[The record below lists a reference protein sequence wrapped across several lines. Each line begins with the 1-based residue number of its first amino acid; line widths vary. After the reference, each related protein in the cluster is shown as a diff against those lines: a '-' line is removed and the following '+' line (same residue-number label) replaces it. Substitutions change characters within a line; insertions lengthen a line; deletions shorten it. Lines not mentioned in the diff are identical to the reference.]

1 MEQPEKRVSKP
12 TSKAQ
17 EEKLQQLKVTRK
29 TKLGYLT
36 RKIKEIEDLME
47 DDGNFEEVSVKLA
60 TDFSK
65 MYIEFCENNDA
76 VKNHLTESEL
86 LHDQTQWYEPK
97 ASYLRSFVE
106 KVERWLKRV
115 EMQVDEARMIDAA
128 EVEPADSA
136 SAISSRHSK
145 APRSSQTS
153 FAVSSTSYL
162 ARLKIEA
169 ERAAL
174 VARAEALKQKM
185 EIDRQEAVLKA
196 KREEW
201 ELQTA
206 IAAASAKLEVLTVK
220 EPAHNT
226 SADLIG
232 FVQPEHGDVYRK
244 CESEVM
250 QGSERSSRLPHPLS
264 KKDNSQSITSQSRM
278 ADVKD
283 LLNVMKR
290 QNEII
295 ELLVKQQKAS
305 TLPPLDVPV
314 FSGDPLEFGF
324 FMKAFEH
331 GIEERTDSNRDRL
344 RFLEQF
350 TQGRPKV
357 LVRSC
362 SHMHPDR
369 GYAEAKRLL
378 RKHFGDEYTIASAYI
393 ERALKWPVIKPE
405 DGDALTEFAMFLT
418 TCCNTVDSMEYIEE
432 MDSPTNMRTV
442 IFKLPFK
449 LRERWRGFACD
460 IQERT
465 ATRARFTD
473 LVSFVEKQAKIASH
487 PLFGNIQDTT
497 LSRDKGKPNVRR
509 ENALKFKE
517 RESIFATN
525 TAPVSNSAEQTKR
538 ERENVCSTGG
548 RQCLFCHK
556 GGHNLNTCRLLKQKS
571 HREKLDF
578 LKSKSLHT
586 CETCSQKHPTILH
599 KEQYSPPDSDA
610 KSIREP
616 AASFSPAAGSK
627 TCGCTG
633 AGEAVCALSIVPV
646 KVRCSRS
653 NATVESYAFLDP
665 GSTGTF
671 CTDELMRDLHVTG
684 KRSNI
689 LLCTMGKE
697 ATISTHVIMGLEV
710 SGLDED
716 NFLKIPQVFTQAE
729 IPVTKEN
736 IPQQSDVDRWPY
748 LKEVQLKQ
756 IDGKIGMLIGTNV
769 PKALEPWK
777 VINSEGNGPYAVK
790 TALGWTI
797 NGPLL
802 REEGI
807 AQGAVEWPPVMV
819 NRISVTKLEELSQ
832 QQMKYDF
839 PEHELSEKMV
849 MSARDRQFME
859 SVSLSVKQV
868 HGHYTIGLP
877 LKNKGAV
884 FPNNRV
890 VAVQRAEGLKRR
902 LLRDSEFHQEYTKFM
917 TETLERGYAE
927 EVPVAET
934 SKSGS
939 RIWYLP
945 HHGVYHPTKHKL
957 RVVFDC
963 ASTYQGMSLNSQLLQ
978 GPDLTN
984 SLIGVLIRFRQE
996 PVAFMSDIEGMFH
1009 QVRVPAED
1017 ADLLRFLWWPQ
1028 GDLGKG
1034 LKEYRMVVHL
1044 FGATCSPSCACYA
1057 LQRCAEDNQ
1066 ARFNHIATNTVL
1078 RNLYVDDCLKSV
1090 GTEEQAISLIQDLRA
1105 LCAAGGFKLTKWIS
1119 NSRAVLASIPED
1131 DRAKEVKE
1139 LDLERDCLPIERALM
1154 VQVLVESKPL
1164 TRRGLL
1170 SMVSTIYDPLGILS
1184 PLILPVKHILQEL
1197 SRTKHAWDDIMP
1209 EALSLQWQQWVG
1221 SLHHLARFEVDRCV
1235 RPVNLGKITSARL
1248 HHFADASERGYGIA
1262 TYLVSKNNLN
1272 QPHSAFIIGKA
1283 RVTPLKPV
1291 TIPRLELTA
1300 AVVAAKMDRMVRA
1313 ELELELEESVFW
1325 TDSTSVIKYLK
1336 NETARFRTFIANRV
1350 AAIKDRSAVSQWR
1363 YVNTSANPADFA
1375 SRGLSVGAFLKA
1387 KTWITGPDFITK
1399 PEMEWPEMPDSVC
1412 QPICNDPE
1420 VKEASVYALMV
1431 EEGADATSQLIHHY
1445 SSWHRVKRAVAWVLR
1460 LKGVLKLLAQKRK
1473 DLEANL
1479 YDGRLDVGSQR
1490 LEQEKQ
1496 MTHLKANLPILPLSV
1511 SDMAEAEVE
1520 IVRFSQGQR
1529 FGEEIAKLQQGK
1541 TVSKDSPLCQL
1552 SPVVQDGILRV
1563 GGRLS
1568 RSSMQEEI
1576 KHPAILAKDQHIA
1589 TLILRSAHE
1598 DLGHGGRNHVLSK
1611 VRQKYWILRSH
1622 AVVRKIL
1629 SQCVVCRRHHGKAAS
1644 QIMADLPT
1652 ERLTPD
1658 EPPFTSVGVDYF
1670 GPFEVKR
1677 GRSMI
1682 KRYGVVFTCLT
1693 VRAVH
1698 IELANS
1704 LDTDSCIHAL
1714 RRFIARRGQVQLMR
1728 SDNGTNFVSAEREL
1742 REAVRALD
1750 NAKIHEALLV
1760 KGIIWIF
1767 NPAAASHFGGVWE
1780 RQIRSIRKVLSSV
1793 VEQQILDEEGLHTLL
1808 CEVEAI
1814 INSRPIS
1821 RVSTD
1826 PNDLE
1831 ALTPNHLLLMKAK
1844 TPLPPGVFS
1853 RSDIYSRRRWRQVQ
1867 YLADLFW
1874 RRWIKEY
1881 LPDLQKRQKWALPQR
1896 NISQGNIVLI
1906 VDDSAPRNSWV
1917 MGRVIQTFEDA
1928 KGRVRQAK
1936 VKTSKNI
1943 LLRPVTKLCVLLEC
1957 DM

>member
-1 MEQPEKRVSKP
+1 MS
-12 TSKAQ
+12 
-17 EEKLQQLKVTRK
+17 
-29 TKLGYLT
+29 
-36 RKIKEIEDLME
+36 
-47 DDGNFEEVSVKLA
+47 
-60 TDFSK
+60 
-65 MYIEFCENNDA
+65 C
-76 VKNHLTESEL
+76 
-86 LHDQTQWYEPK
+86 
-97 ASYLRSFVE
+97 
-106 KVERWLKRV
+106 
-115 EMQVDEARMIDAA
+115 
-128 EVEPADSA
+128 
-136 SAISSRHSK
+136 RHSK
-145 APRSSQTS
+145 AHRSSRTS
-153 FAVSSTSYL
+153 SAVSSTTYS

-226 SADLIG
+226 SADLVNEMAACQRAPGQNIGASFG
-232 FVQPEHGDVYRK
+232 FVQPEHGDVCQK

-250 QGSERSSRLPHPLS
+250 QCSERSSRLPHPLS
-264 KKDNSQSITSQSRM
+264 KKGNSQSITSQSRM

-290 QNEII
+290 QNEIT

-324 FMKAFEH
+324 FMKTFEH

-369 GYAEAKRLL
+369 GYTEAKRLL

-442 IFKLPFK
+442 ISKLPFK
-449 LRERWRGFACD
+449 LRERWRGFSCD

-465 ATRARFTD
+465 AMRARFAD

-538 ERENVCSTGG
+538 EKENVGSAGG

-556 GGHNLNTCRLLKQKS
+556 GGHNLNSCRLLKQKP

-578 LKSKSLHT
+578 LKSKSLCFGCLSQGHLSKGCQQRHT

-616 AASFSPAAGSK
+616 AASFSPAAGSE

-689 LLCTMGKE
+689 LLRTMGKE

-756 IDGKIGMLIGTNV
+756 INGKIGMLIGTNV

-807 AQGAVEWPPVMV
+807 AQGAVAWPPVMV

-839 PEHELSEKMV
+839 PEHESSEKME

-877 LKNKGAV
+877 LKNKEAA

-917 TETLERGYAE
+917 TETLDRGYAE

-939 RIWYLP
+939 RIGYLP

-957 RVVFDC
+957 RV
-963 ASTYQGMSLNSQLLQ
+963 
-978 GPDLTN
+978 
-984 SLIGVLIRFRQE
+984 
-996 PVAFMSDIEGMFH
+996 
-1009 QVRVPAED
+1009 
-1017 ADLLRFLWWPQ
+1017 
-1028 GDLGKG
+1028 
-1034 LKEYRMVVHL
+1034 
-1044 FGATCSPSCACYA
+1044 
-1057 LQRCAEDNQ
+1057 
-1066 ARFNHIATNTVL
+1066 
-1078 RNLYVDDCLKSV
+1078 
-1090 GTEEQAISLIQDLRA
+1090 
-1105 LCAAGGFKLTKWIS
+1105 
-1119 NSRAVLASIPED
+1119 
-1131 DRAKEVKE
+1131 
-1139 LDLERDCLPIERALM
+1139 
-1154 VQVLVESKPL
+1154 
-1164 TRRGLL
+1164 
-1170 SMVSTIYDPLGILS
+1170 
-1184 PLILPVKHILQEL
+1184 
-1197 SRTKHAWDDIMP
+1197 
-1209 EALSLQWQQWVG
+1209 
-1221 SLHHLARFEVDRCV
+1221 
-1235 RPVNLGKITSARL
+1235 
-1248 HHFADASERGYGIA
+1248 
-1262 TYLVSKNNLN
+1262 
-1272 QPHSAFIIGKA
+1272 
-1283 RVTPLKPV
+1283 
-1291 TIPRLELTA
+1291 
-1300 AVVAAKMDRMVRA
+1300 
-1313 ELELELEESVFW
+1313 
-1325 TDSTSVIKYLK
+1325 
-1336 NETARFRTFIANRV
+1336 
-1350 AAIKDRSAVSQWR
+1350 
-1363 YVNTSANPADFA
+1363 
-1375 SRGLSVGAFLKA
+1375 A

-1431 EEGADATSQLIHHY
+1431 EEGADATTQLIHHY
-1445 SSWHRVKRAVAWVLR
+1445 SSWHRVKRAVAWILR

-1479 YDGRLDVGSQR
+1479 YDGRL
-1490 LEQEKQ
+1490 EQEKQ

-1511 SDMAEAEVE
+1511 SDMVEAEVE

-1622 AVVRKIL
+1622 AAVRKIL

-1644 QIMADLPT
+1644 QIMADLPA
-1652 ERLTPD
+1652 ERLIPD

-1750 NAKIHEALLV
+1750 NAKIQEALLV
-1760 KGIIWIF
+1760 KGITWIF
-1767 NPAAASHFGGVWE
+1767 NPPAASHFGGVWE

-1793 VEQQILDEEGLHTLL
+1793 VEQQVLDEEGLHTLL
-1808 CEVEAI
+1808 CEVEVI

-1831 ALTPNHLLLMKAK
+1831 ALTPNHLLLMKAR

-1853 RSDIYSRRRWRQVQ
+1853 RSDLYSRRRWRQVQ

-1881 LPDLQKRQKWALPQR
+1881 LPDLQRRQKWALPQR
-1896 NISQGNIVLI
+1896 NISQGDIVLI
-1906 VDDSAPRNSWV
+1906 VDDSAPRNSWL
-1917 MGRVIQTFEDA
+1917 MGRVIQTLEDA

-1943 LLRPVTKLCVLLEC
+1943 LLRPVAKLCVLLEC

>member
-1 MEQPEKRVSKP
+1 MEQPDKRVSKP
-12 TSKAQ
+12 TFKAQ

-76 VKNHLTESEL
+76 VKNRLTESEL

-115 EMQVDEARMIDAA
+115 EMQVDEARMIDA
-128 EVEPADSA
+128 EVEPADSV

-145 APRSSQTS
+145 AHRSSRTS
-153 FAVSSTSYL
+153 SAVSSTTYS

-206 IAAASAKLEVLTVK
+206 IAAASAKLDVLTVK

-226 SADLIG
+226 SADLVNEMAACQRAPGQNIGASFG
-232 FVQPEHGDVYRK
+232 FVQPEHGDICQK

-250 QGSERSSRLPHPLS
+250 QCSERSSRLPHPLS
-264 KKDNSQSITSQSRM
+264 KKGNSQSITSQSRM

-290 QNEII
+290 QNEIT

-324 FMKAFEH
+324 FMKTFEH

-369 GYAEAKRLL
+369 GYTEAKRLL

-442 IFKLPFK
+442 ISKLPFK

-465 ATRARFTD
+465 AMRARFAD
-473 LVSFVEKQAKIASH
+473 LVSFVERQAKIASH
-487 PLFGNIQDTT
+487 PLFGNIQDTS

-538 ERENVCSTGG
+538 EKENVGSTGG

-556 GGHNLNTCRLLKQKS
+556 GGHNLNTCRLLKQRP
-571 HREKLDF
+571 HRERLDF
-578 LKSKSLHT
+578 LKSKSLCFGCLSQGHLSKGCQQRHT

-616 AASFSPAAGSK
+616 AASFSPAAGSE

-671 CTDELMRDLHVTG
+671 CTDELMRDLRVTG

-689 LLCTMGKE
+689 LLRTMGKE
-697 ATISTHVIMGLEV
+697 ATISTHVIIGLEV

-716 NFLKIPQVFTQAE
+716 NFLNIPQVFTQAE

-756 IDGKIGMLIGTNV
+756 INGKIGMLIGTNV

-839 PEHELSEKMV
+839 PEHESSEKME

-877 LKNKGAV
+877 LKNKEAA

-917 TETLERGYAE
+917 TETLDRGYAE

-1044 FGATCSPSCACYA
+1044 FGATSSPSCACYA

-1078 RNLYVDDCLKSV
+1078 RNFYVDDCLKSV

-1139 LDLERDCLPIERALM
+1139 LDLERDCLPIERALG
-1154 VQVLVESKPL
+1154 VQWCVESDTLKFRVLVESKPL

-1197 SRTKHAWDDIMP
+1197 SRTKHAWDDSMP
-1209 EALSLQWQQWVG
+1209 EALSLQWHQWVG

-1235 RPVNLGKITSARL
+1235 RPINLGKITSARL

-1313 ELELELEESVFW
+1313 ELELELDESVFW

-1336 NETARFRTFIANRV
+1336 NETARFRTFVANRV

-1431 EEGADATSQLIHHY
+1431 EEGADATTQLIHHY
-1445 SSWHRVKRAVAWVLR
+1445 SSWHRVKRAVAWILR

-1479 YDGRLDVGSQR
+1479 YDGRL
-1490 LEQEKQ
+1490 EQEKQ

-1511 SDMAEAEVE
+1511 SDMVEAEVE

-1622 AVVRKIL
+1622 AAVRKIL

-1644 QIMADLPT
+1644 QIMADLPA
-1652 ERLTPD
+1652 ERLIPD

-1677 GRSMI
+1677 GI
-1682 KRYGVVFTCLT
+1682 T
-1693 VRAVH
+1693 
-1698 IELANS
+1698 
-1704 LDTDSCIHAL
+1704 
-1714 RRFIARRGQVQLMR
+1714 
-1728 SDNGTNFVSAEREL
+1728 
-1742 REAVRALD
+1742 
-1750 NAKIHEALLV
+1750 
-1760 KGIIWIF
+1760 WIF
-1767 NPAAASHFGGVWE
+1767 NPPAASHFGGVWE

-1793 VEQQILDEEGLHTLL
+1793 VEQQVLDEEGLHTLL

-1831 ALTPNHLLLMKAK
+1831 ALTPNHLLLMKAR

-1853 RSDIYSRRRWRQVQ
+1853 RSDLYSRRRWRQVQ

-1881 LPDLQKRQKWALPQR
+1881 LPDLQRRQKWAQPQR
-1896 NISQGNIVLI
+1896 NISQGDIVLI
-1906 VDDSAPRNSWV
+1906 VDDSAPRNSWL
-1917 MGRVIQTFEDA
+1917 MGRVIQTLEDA

-1943 LLRPVTKLCVLLEC
+1943 LLRPVAKLCVLLEC